1 MADDTIPL
9 PLAPAVR
16 SEPTTTYGA
25 RTFSAFYREW
35 FAPMSRLAFLLVGD
49 RHVAEEVAQDAF
61 AKVLQRWDTL
71 DEPAA
76 YLRTSVVNRSRDVH
90 RRKRLV
96 GRLALVARRD
106 RVDDAPDPLWD
117 ALSRLPTGQRAA
129 LVLRF
134 YEDLPVREVAELLGV
149 REGTVKSLVHRGL
162 ARLREE
168 IHP

>member
-1 MADDTIPL
+1 MADDAIPL
-9 PLAPAVR
+9 PVAHITRGDAA
-16 SEPTTTYGA
+16 TTYGA

-90 RRKRLV
+90 RRKRLT

-106 RVDDAPDPLWD
+106 RVDEAPDPLWD
-117 ALSRLPTGQRAA
+117 ALARLPSTQRAA
-129 LVLRF
+129 IVLRF
-134 YEDLPVREVAELLGV
+134 YEDLPVRDVAALLGV